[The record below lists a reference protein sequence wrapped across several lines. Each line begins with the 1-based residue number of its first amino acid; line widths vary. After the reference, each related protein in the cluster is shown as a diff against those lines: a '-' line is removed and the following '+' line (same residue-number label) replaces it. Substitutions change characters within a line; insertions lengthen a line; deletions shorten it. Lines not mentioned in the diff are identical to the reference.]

1 MPSSKGS
8 SQTQEL
14 NPRLLCLLR
23 WQAGSLAHEKM
34 YLNSILVSTYTNKS
48 ITFFSLPPRPPLFF
62 SQLVLMLAKSQVRI
76 ARVIEGW
83 GKESTSTAVLRLHC
97 SSEATGYC
105 VVSQSCLTLCDP
117 MDCSQP
123 VSSVHGILQARIPQ
137 WVAISSSRRSSQ
149 HRDQTLISCSSK
161 QQEVPFER
169 LEAVCTWSR
178 YDGIRM
184 SPRFQGSVYW
194 GECCGPCA
202 GWKSFQR

>member
-48 ITFFSLPPRPPLFF
+48 ITFF
-62 SQLVLMLAKSQVRI
+62 SQVRI

-123 VSSVHGILQARIPQ
+123 VSSVHGILQARIAQ